1 MSKAFEKHVRSSH
14 QRCFVRKMFLK
25 NFFFLQNQ
33 VLLWKYVQSVL
44 QIKNPSSDIFE
55 KYLVKKYN

>member
-1 MSKAFEKHVRSSH
+1 
-14 QRCFVRKMFLK
+14 MFLK
-25 NFFFLQNQ
+25 IFFFLQNQ
-33 VLLWKYVQSVL
+33 VLLWKYVQIVL